1 MDSAKGKYTPI
12 DLAKLKNRKIA
23 CLTLDL
29 EQDYGD
35 ILDEPSYEGLSHM
48 SAVVNLL
55 KAKDVPLTCFVQ
67 SSLLETHPSAIEQL
81 SELDIEFE
89 LHTYSHPKPKEI
101 DHELEMRRG
110 KEAFTRFFGK
120 EPLAYRSPS
129 GVVSEK
135 MFALLPLY
143 GFKFD
148 SSVIPSL
155 RPGGYF
161 NSLNKPITPYL
172 LDNSNTIEFP
182 VTVFSKVIRVP
193 VSLSYVKL
201 LGKVYF
207 RLLRISRL
215 PNLIVFSFHLHD
227 LYTLSSS
234 SNIPSGKFPPVY
246 RFIFR
251 RIYKGI
257 NNNGM
262 ELLKDLI
269 TLFSSKGYEF
279 LKLVD
284 AYRLITEEMVNRNL

>member
-1 MDSAKGKYTPI
+1 MDSAKEKYTPI

-35 ILDEPSYEGLSHM
+35 LLDEPSYEGLSHV

-55 KAKDVPLTCFVQ
+55 KTRDVPLTCFVQ
-67 SSLLETHPSAIEQL
+67 GTLFETHPSAIKQL
-81 SELDIEFE
+81 SALDVEFE

-110 KEAFTRFFGK
+110 KEAFTKFFGR

-129 GVVSEK
+129 GVVTEN

-155 RPGGYF
+155 RPDVF
-161 NSLNKPITPYL
+161 NNLTKPTRPYL
-172 LDNSNTIEFP
+172 LNNSKVVEFP

-193 VSLSYVKL
+193 VSLSYIKL
-201 LGKVYF
+201 LGKPYF
-207 RLLRISRL
+207 RLLRISHL
-215 PNLIVFSFHLHD
+215 PNFIVFSFHLHD

-234 SNIPSGKFPPVY
+234 SNIPLGMFPPFY
-246 RFIFR
+246 RVIFR
-251 RIYKGI
+251 RIYKGR

-284 AYRLITEEMVNRNL
+284 VYRLIIEEKLS